1 MKKALKMKKYLP
13 LFVTSALILLVCV
26 QCNNNPILTIDG
38 GRITGLETETPGVY
52 VYKGIPYAAPP
63 VGELRWKEPQ
73 PVIPWDGIKVADTFG
88 PAAIQNDQVPGSF
101 YQKEFFFDGDPVRSE
116 DCLYL
121 NIWTPAP
128 GQPDKKLPVAMWIH
142 GGAYMQGFGHEPEFD
157 GEEWAKRN
165 VILVTIN
172 YRLGMPGFLAHPLLT
187 EESPNH
193 TSGNYGIL
201 DQVAALKWIKNN
213 ILQFGGDPD
222 NLTIFGQSAG
232 AGSVKTLV
240 SSPLTTDVVQKAIIQ
255 SSGGLSGLGFDNP
268 LDSAEKTGKEIT
280 DLAKLSTLK
289 EMRAYPADSL
299 LKLLSKYMEIKKRW
313 FMLSPNVDGYVTN
326 NSFSNLAKAGKLPDI
341 PFMIGQ
347 TGNDMGNMALSIA
360 DFCLLLEEQ
369 GHQPAYSYS
378 FIRPLPGD
386 SAGAFHSSELWYIF
400 GTLDRCWRPLTE
412 EDHVLSQK
420 MIDYW
425 TNFAKYDDPKG
436 TTYTDWKP
444 YTKDSRYIEIL
455 DIEKNP

>member
-1 MKKALKMKKYLP
+1 MKKKSTLAIICGL
-13 LFVTSALILLVCV
+13 TILYSF
-26 QCNNNPILTIDG
+26 QCSNNPILNIDG
-38 GRITGLETETPGVY
+38 GRITGLATETPGVF

-73 PVIPWDGIKVADTFG
+73 PVVPWEGIKVADNFG

-128 GQPDKKLPVAMWIH
+128 GQQDKKLPVAMWIH

-172 YRLGMPGFLAHPLLT
+172 YRLGIPGFMAHPLLT

-201 DQVAALKWIKNN
+201 DQIAALKWIKNN
-213 ILQFGGDPD
+213 IGQFGGDPD
-222 NLTIFGQSAG
+222 NVTIFGQSAG
-232 AGSVKTLV
+232 AGSVMTLV
-240 SSPLTTDVVQKAIIQ
+240 SSPLTTGLIRKAIIQ
-255 SSGGLSGLGFDNP
+255 SGGGLRSIGGHNTLKD
-268 LDSAEKTGKEIT
+268 AEQTGKEII
-280 DLAKLSTLK
+280 DLSGISTLS
-289 EMRAYPADSL
+289 EMRSLPADSL
-299 LKLLSKYMEIKKRW
+299 LKLMSKYMEIKKRW
-313 FMLSPNVDGYVTN
+313 IMLSPNADGYVTDD
-326 NSFSNLAKAGKLPDI
+326 SFSNRAKEGKLHNM

-347 TGNDMGNMALSIA
+347 TGNDMGNMASSIA

-369 GHQPAYSYS
+369 GHIPAYSYN

-425 TNFAKYDDPKG
+425 TNFVTYGDPNGK
-436 TTYTDWKP
+436 TYTGWKP
-444 YTKDSRYIEIL
+444 YTRDSRYIEIL
-455 DIEKNP
+455 DIKPQNSVSPY